1 MTIGFLRFW
10 SRARFTT
17 ESVLTPAGA
26 EHRGRCPVADSGTQ
40 WRSVAVRCDFIGN
53 DAAADGAGLQLSR
66 CDGLVTEILV
76 SDNTA
81 IRRGGGMHVFNG
93 SPTIELANVTGNRA
107 VSEGGGVSFAS
118 FDGTPRLVDSS
129 ISKNQAD
136 ILGGGVF
143 IDGDT
148 RDPEISGTSICDNAP
163 DDVYGSWTDQGGNT
177 ICFCDGDLNL
187 DGEVSASDLGLL
199 LANWANGPNFPQG
212 DLNGDGEIGPA
223 DLGLLLSLFGPCL

>member
-1 MTIGFLRFW
+1 
-10 SRARFTT
+10 
-17 ESVLTPAGA
+17 
-26 EHRGRCPVADSGTQ
+26 
-40 WRSVAVRCDFIGN
+40 
-53 DAAADGAGLQLSR
+53 
-66 CDGLVTEILV
+66 
-76 SDNTA
+76 
-81 IRRGGGMHVFNG
+81 MHVFTG
-93 SPTIELANVTGNRA
+93 SPTIELANITGNRA

-118 FDGTPRLVDSS
+118 FDGTPRLVDSL

-148 RDPEISGTSICDNAP
+148 QDPEISGTSICDNAP
-163 DDVYGSWTDQGGNT
+163 DDVYGSWTDLGGNT

-199 LANWANGPNFPQG
+199 LANWENGSNFPQG